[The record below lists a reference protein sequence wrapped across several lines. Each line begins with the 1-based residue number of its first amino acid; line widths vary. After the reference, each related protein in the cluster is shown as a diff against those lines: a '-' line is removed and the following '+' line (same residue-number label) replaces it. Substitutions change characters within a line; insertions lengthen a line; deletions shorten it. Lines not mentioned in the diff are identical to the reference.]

1 MIPAP
6 LPILRLLPLLL
17 LVPALAIIWLQR
29 PDATDWR
36 LQLANHSDADLGETP
51 VFRSDFASAATDLF
65 VHAASVTEL
74 TDGRLLTVWFGGSR
88 EGASDVNIYGAYFD
102 PATQQWGENQVLAS
116 RSSTHQATGR
126 TIRKLG
132 NPVVSQAPDG
142 KLWLFYVSVSVGG
155 WAGSAINASYSTDG
169 GANWTTPARL
179 ITSPFANISTLVKG
193 APVYYRDGSMGL
205 PVYHEFLGKFAELL
219 RLDAEGRVFDK
230 VRISHG
236 THSLQPVVV
245 AATEDQAV
253 ALMRYAGSAPKRALL
268 SRTVDGGQSWPE
280 PHKSQQANP
289 NSALTALR
297 LDDGSLLAAMNDLED
312 GRHRLGLLRSIDE
325 GESWKLLARL
335 EGDELSDGAKLPR
348 TEYTP
353 MIAKD
358 FIDSGG
364 PASDARWQSYSQR
377 LDKRICDDDMC
388 RFVYDYPF
396 MIRGQDG
403 VFHLVYTWNKS
414 FIKHLQFNQAWL
426 ETLL

>member
-1 MIPAP
+1 
-6 LPILRLLPLLL
+6 
-17 LVPALAIIWLQR
+17 
-29 PDATDWR
+29 
-36 LQLANHSDADLGETP
+36 
-51 VFRSDFASAATDLF
+51 
-65 VHAASVTEL
+65 
-74 TDGRLLTVWFGGSR
+74 
-88 EGASDVNIYGAYFD
+88 
-102 PATQQWGENQVLAS
+102 
-116 RSSTHQATGR
+116 
-126 TIRKLG
+126 
-132 NPVVSQAPDG
+132 
-142 KLWLFYVSVSVGG
+142 
-155 WAGSAINASYSTDG
+155 
-169 GANWTTPARL
+169 
-179 ITSPFANISTLVKG
+179 
-193 APVYYRDGSMGL
+193 MGL

-219 RLDAEGRVFDK
+219 RLDAEGRVLDK

-245 AATEDQAV
+245 PSSEDRAV

-268 SRTVDGGQSWPE
+268 SHTLDGGRSWQV

-312 GRHRLGLLRSIDE
+312 GRHRLGLLRSVDE

-335 EGDELSDGAKLPR
+335 EGDEFSDGAKLPR

-353 MIAKD
+353 MIEKD

-396 MIRGQDG
+396 MIRSQDG

-426 ETLL
+426 DTLL

>member
-1 MIPAP
+1 MTSAP
-6 LPILRLLPLLL
+6 TPLLKILPWLL
-17 LVPALAIIWLQR
+17 LVPALIIIWQQH
-29 PDATDWR
+29 DDVDWR
-36 LQLANHSDADLGETP
+36 LAPGDTEKADPGEQP
-51 VFRSDFASAATDLF
+51 MFRSDFASVATDLF

-74 TDGRLLTVWFGGSR
+74 DDGRLLTVWFGGSR

-102 PATQQWGENQVLAS
+102 PKTQRWGDNQVLAS
-116 RSSTHQATGR
+116 RRSTHRAAGR

-169 GANWTTPARL
+169 GVSWTTPTRL
-179 ITSPFANISTLVKG
+179 ITSPFANISTLVKA

-205 PVYHEFLGKFAELL
+205 PIYHEFLGKFAELL
-219 RLDAEGRVFDK
+219 RLDAEGRVLDK

-236 THSLQPVVV
+236 KHSLQPVVV
-245 AATEDQAV
+245 PSSENQAV
-253 ALMRYAGSAPKRALL
+253 AIMRYAGSAPKRALL
-268 SRTVDGGQSWPE
+268 SRTADGGRSWPE
-280 PHKSQQANP
+280 PHKSKQANP

-297 LDDGSLLAAMNDLED
+297 LDDGSLLGVMNDLDD
-312 GRHRLGLLRSIDE
+312 GRHRLGLLRSVDD
-325 GESWKLLARL
+325 GESWQLLARL
-335 EGDELSDGAKLPR
+335 EGDEHYDGAKLPR
-348 TEYTP
+348 TQYTP
-353 MIAKD
+353 MIEKD
-358 FIDSGG
+358 FLDSGG

-377 LDKRICDDDMC
+377 LDKRICDDDLC

-396 MIRGQDG
+396 LIRSRDG